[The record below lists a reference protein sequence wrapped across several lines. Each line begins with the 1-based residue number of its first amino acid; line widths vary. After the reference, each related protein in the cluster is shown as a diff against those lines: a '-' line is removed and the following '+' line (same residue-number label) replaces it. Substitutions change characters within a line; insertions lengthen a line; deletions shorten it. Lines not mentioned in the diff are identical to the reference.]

1 MKHNLEKKFSSFD
14 LILVLALI
22 AVLIVNIVVSRNL
35 PSPGMKK
42 ASKDAVTVTG
52 TAPGKEGD
60 VTVEIT
66 ADKDNIYSVAVTGQN
81 ETPGIGSLA
90 VEQLPAAIVSANS
103 LAVDSV
109 SSATVTSEAIK
120 AAAAAALESAG
131 FDPASFGFVA
141 PEPEPEVE
149 IAAPVAAEDGKVTAT
164 GKGTGIDGDVVVEV
178 VADAEK
184 IYEVNIL
191 QQNET
196 PGIGSVAVEKLP
208 AAIVEANSIA
218 VDGISGAT
226 VTSDAIKTAVTEALH
241 NAA

>member
-22 AVLIVNIVVSRNL
+22 AVLIVNIVVSRDL

-66 ADKDNIYSVAVTGQN
+66 ADKDTIYSVAVTGQN

-131 FDPASFGFVA
+131 FDPASFGFV
-141 PEPEPEVE
+141 V
-149 IAAPVAAEDGKVTAT
+149 
-164 GKGTGIDGDVVVEV
+164 
-178 VADAEK
+178 
-184 IYEVNIL
+184 
-191 QQNET
+191 
-196 PGIGSVAVEKLP
+196 IGAVRQR
-208 AAIVEANSIA
+208 
-218 VDGISGAT
+218 
-226 VTSDAIKTAVTEALH
+226 
-241 NAA
+241 